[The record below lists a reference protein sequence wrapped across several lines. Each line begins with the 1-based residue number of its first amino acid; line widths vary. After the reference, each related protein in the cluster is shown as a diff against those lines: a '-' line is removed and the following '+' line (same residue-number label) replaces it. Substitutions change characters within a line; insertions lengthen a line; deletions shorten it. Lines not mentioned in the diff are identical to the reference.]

1 MDLLKDIQ
9 LDSIS
14 TAVGGLTSTKDVDK
28 HVRLTTSKL
37 IREINVATT
46 TVAVLAEV
54 KKVLTTVQDLEL
66 DVDDQP
72 KYEELGSIYFQQV
85 NGRGIPYE
93 TGEARGLRAKP
104 LNTNIKEL
112 PVEGE
117 YVMVQKLFGEFFYSS
132 KINLF
137 NNPNNAS
144 YQGFDK
150 KFQLSDGNAKRNKT
164 LETAD
169 TEIVKNKQD
178 RKGRKLGESF
188 EANFNFRQVV
198 ADEGDV
204 VFNGRFGNSIKLGS
218 NIRSEAKDSPNIKLR
233 AGQLQDAGKFGQEG
247 ILEQLNN
254 APLTAPVAE
263 NINLDASSMWM
274 TTDETVSLTPAT
286 LEDSNIYPTS
296 VVPEEFG
303 GKQIILNSGRLI
315 FNSKE
320 SGILGFSNG
329 PIDFSTLDVF
339 GVSAKLR
346 LDLYS
351 PIISVGRRDKTKNIN
366 LNTSNVTVRGDSGK
380 TLIRANKI
388 RLLGPVEGEDIRRAG
403 KLQPVVR
410 PVTNEFGTKGKEAA
424 SFIVAPGGKDIQV
437 TPAVKGDELKEVL
450 EQMLAM
456 QKVTTKAIQDINQQ
470 ILTPVLA
477 ALAPLVAG
485 ATSKPLQVTAETI
498 ANITTNILDDID
510 IKIELLPKILSKI
523 VEIE

>member
-286 LEDSNIYPTS
+286 LEDSNIYPTE
-296 VVPEEFG
+296 VAPAEFS

-329 PIDFSTLDVF
+329 PVDFSTLNTF
-339 GVSAKLR
+339 GVSAKQGLN
-346 LDLYS
+346 LYS
-351 PIISVGRRDKTKNIN
+351 PDINIGRGIGNDEPGKTKNIRFRS
-366 LNTSNVTVRGDSGK
+366 SNVITSAVDGRVVTYADNIGLYGELSTVGPSPAVRG
-380 TLIRANKI
+380 N
-388 RLLGPVEGEDIRRAG
+388 
-403 KLQPVVR
+403 
-410 PVTNEFGTKGKEAA
+410 
-424 SFIVAPGGKDIQV
+424 
-437 TPAVKGDELKEVL
+437 ELKEVL
-450 EQMLAM
+450 EQILEM
-456 QKVTTKAIQDINQQ
+456 QKVTTQAVSDICSN
-470 ILTPVLA
+470 ILTPILT
-477 ALAPLVAG
+477 PLTPLLPG
-485 ATSKPLQVTAETI
+485 ATAIPLQVSAETV
-498 ANITTNILDDID
+498 AKAAENTLKDLT
-510 IKIELLPKILSKI
+510 IKIELLPAILSKV
-523 VEIE
+523 VEVE